1 MIEQQYP
8 NDFND
13 DLLAIWKVFRK
24 YSLARKQQ
32 QTSTILIQQ
41 QCVNLVTNGITRDMY
56 PHLSSAAEIF
66 WCAPII
72 RATVERD
79 FNTMN
84 LEY

>member
-13 DLLAIWKVFRK
+13 DLLAIWKLFRK
-24 YSLARKQQ
+24 FSLAQKQQ

-56 PHLSSAAEIF
+56 PYLSLAAEIF
-66 WCAPII
+66 WCAAIS